1 MKRIAEEL
9 GLDSSFDI
17 IEAKYYGRNYYNI
30 SFPSFDFVDIER
42 MVKPNSR
49 IKIYERY
56 TFSVAYCVLRWFT
69 YWPIDPFKEFMDD
82 VHKSKIDPDLVFSG
96 PKPPFTEYRLD
107 ELIKKG
113 YDYEKICNY
122 LKRRAIP
129 LRFNIGAFCGEDA
142 TAIEVDDPTFSHYSR
157 LLKYLE
163 PPKEIKDI
171 MAKNQLEDA
180 IKQLGVNKCLEQ
192 LKEWEKKE

>member
-17 IEAKYYGRNYYNI
+17 IETKYYGSTYYNI
-30 SFPSFDFVDIER
+30 SFPAFNFVDIER

-49 IKIYERY
+49 SKTYEKY
-56 TFSVAYCVLRWFT
+56 AFSVAYRVVLASSF
-69 YWPIDPFKEFMDD
+69 WPIDPFKEFMDE

-96 PKPPFTEYRLD
+96 PKPPFTEYCLD
-107 ELIKKG
+107 ELIGKG
-113 YDYEKICNY
+113 YDYKKICSY
-122 LKRRAIP
+122 LKNRAIP
-129 LRFNIGAFCGEDA
+129 LRFNAHSFCGEDA
-142 TAIEVDDPTFSHYSR
+142 TAIEVYDSYSPRYSR

-171 MAKNQLEDA
+171 IAKNQLEDA

-192 LKEWEKKE
+192 LKEWENKE